1 MQEDRARQLEADRRE
16 KKEINERLMLKL
28 QEKEERVKA
37 EQQNQLEM
45 FQKTMQVNQQ
55 MMQELVKLAQE
66 NPDSAV
72 EKTKEW
78 QAKVEAL
85 EKEKEDWAA
94 AERAKSEQ
102 LMKES
107 PPPFALMKDPPNTD
121 SLLTQDYPCFAVMG
135 KAGTGKSSLI
145 NAIAKYCGKWGP
157 PPCRVFAAGEG
168 TGVLDS
174 NPEPAPVFLVLP
186 NGVNVAFFDRPG
198 VGAAHGGGP
207 KYIQDQGLKWWTGVI
222 VSVDSRVG
230 TEDAVLN
237 RVCQEIMTP
246 VIVVRN
252 KMESSLKKEIET
264 AQLTGERVDE
274 DSFKTQCLDYMRRPE
289 IGIEDPYLIDTDY
302 PQKYD
307 FQKMLRWC
315 EQHSKKI
322 RK

>member
-1 MQEDRARQLEADRRE
+1 LEADRRE
-16 KKEINERLMLKL
+16 NKEINEKLMLKL
-28 QEKEERVKA
+28 QEKEERAKA

-45 FQKTMQVNQQ
+45 FQATMLENQR

-66 NPDSAV
+66 DPDLAE
-72 EKTKEW
+72 EKAKEW

-94 AERAKSEQ
+94 AEKAKGEQ

-107 PPPFALMKDPPNTD
+107 PPPFALMKNPPKTEP
-121 SLLTQDYPCFAVMG
+121 LLTEEYPCYAVMG

-145 NAIAKYCGKWGP
+145 NALAKYCGKPGP
-157 PPCRVFAAGEG
+157 PPCQVFAAKEG
-168 TGVLDS
+168 HLEDR
-174 NPEPAPVFLVLP
+174 EPAPVFFTLP
-186 NGVNVAFFDRPG
+186 NGANVALFDRPG
-198 VGAAHGGGP
+198 VGAAIGGGN

-237 RVCQEIMTP
+237 RVCQEIKTP

-252 KMESSLKKEIET
+252 KFEEDLKKEIET
-264 AQLTGERVDE
+264 AQFMGQKVDE
-274 DSFKTQCLDYMRRPE
+274 SSFKEDCRDYMRRPE
-289 IGIEDPYLIDTDY
+289 VGMEDVCIIDTNY
-302 PQKYD
+302 PEKHD
-307 FQKMLRWC
+307 FQKLLSWI

-322 RK
+322 SK